1 MKNQNI
7 KMRINNH
14 KDSKCDFCDEQWKN
28 VPEMYDMMLC
38 DNIFT
43 VCKKCTQ
50 EMFLKILK
58 ADCLYDGKLKSDE
71 DLARKRRFEEK
82 YGHSINVSGYQIK

>member
-1 MKNQNI
+1 MKNI
-7 KMRINNH
+7 KMRVNKH
-14 KDSKCDFCDEQWKN
+14 KNSVCNFCGEKWED

-43 VCKKCTQ
+43 ICKTCMQ
-50 EMFLKILK
+50 ELHLKILK
-58 ADCLYDGKLKSDE
+58 ADCLYNSKLKSNE

-82 YGHSINVSGYQIK
+82 HNDSFHIMRDK